1 VEKVLHSFK
10 HKYCI
15 GDKRMPITTLTNI
28 SVPTEGAGS
37 NSSLLM
43 PKLQYR
49 FRVFLDNFG
58 TTGAA
63 DGTREISRQVVD
75 VTRPNVSFEQMTI
88 EAYNSRTY
96 LAGKHTWDPIT
107 LTLREDANNNVQK
120 IVGQQIQRQFD
131 FYEQSSAV
139 SSGTYKFQTRIEILD
154 GGNGAQGANI
164 IDRFHLV
171 GCYIESANYNTLAYA
186 TNEPVTTT
194 LSIRYDNAIQFGADE
209 DFIGIGSAVGR
220 ASNASIGGTT
230 VTG

>member
-1 VEKVLHSFK
+1 
-10 HKYCI
+10 
-15 GDKRMPITTLTNI
+15 MPITTLQNI

-49 FRVFLDNFG
+49 FRVLLDNFG
-58 TTGAA
+58 TTGGP

-96 LAGKHTWDPIT
+96 LAGKHTWEPIT

-120 IVGQQIQRQFD
+120 VVGQQLQKQFD
-131 FYEQSSAV
+131 FFEQSSAV

-154 GGNGAQGANI
+154 GGNGANGAAV
-164 IDRFHLV
+164 IDRFQLV
-171 GCYIESANYNTLAYA
+171 GCYIESANYNSLAYA
-186 TNEPVTTT
+186 TNEAVTTT
-194 LSIRYDNAIQFGADE
+194 LTIRYDNAIQFGSDE
-209 DFIGIGSAVGR
+209 SFEGIGEAVTR
-220 ASNASIGGTT
+220 AVAAATGGTT